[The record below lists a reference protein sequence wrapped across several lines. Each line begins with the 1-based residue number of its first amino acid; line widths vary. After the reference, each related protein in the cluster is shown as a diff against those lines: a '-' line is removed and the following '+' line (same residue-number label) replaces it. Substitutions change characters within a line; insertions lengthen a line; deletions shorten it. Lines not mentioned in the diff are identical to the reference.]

1 MNPDPASL
9 QNLRDIV
16 APPPVPW
23 WPLAP
28 GWWLVLMLL
37 ALLLAVMAFRGWRRW
52 RASAYRRDAL
62 RALRE
67 ADSVASVA
75 EILKR
80 AALIGTSRSRVASL
94 SGSAWVQWLAE
105 TGGRSM
111 PTAVS
116 QILSTGIYDESAV
129 ASASELNAFAA
140 QWIRCHRIEDG
151 DREQADG

>member
-16 APPPVPW
+16 TPPPVPW

-37 ALLLAVMAFRGWRRW
+37 GLLVGLIALRGWRRW
-52 RASAYRRDAL
+52 RANAYRRDAL

-67 ADSVASVA
+67 AESVASVA

-80 AALIGTSRSRVASL
+80 AALMASSRTQVASL

-105 TGGRSM
+105 TGGRTVS
-111 PTAVS
+111 PAVS
-116 QILSTGIYDESAV
+116 QVLSTVIYDESPA
-129 ASASELNAFAA
+129 ANTGELTAFAA
-140 QWIRCHRIEDG
+140 QWIRGHRIEDG